1 MFDFFYNTICEYQ
14 EVNEKL
20 KQYFDSS
27 PYIRRSAVQLAH
39 HLVRI
44 KSSYRYTEG
53 VKSMQRYIKKYDP
66 EMSDFFP
73 LMVFAAA
80 AELILENNTKAGIPK
95 EITIAT
101 LKDTNIWI
109 ENFYQTNGRYGLT
122 DSAWLTGHYTGNL
135 FKIGRLQYE
144 LIPFSNWGFVFKNNV
159 TQELV
164 TLADE
169 TKVRAS
175 GHIAG
180 INGEEDFAFQTSFTL
195 NEDNYEGYVIDT
207 ENGIILDKKI
217 RLSKDEWKL
226 ILQPGDM
233 VINIHIPQGEKL
245 DYEACLASI
254 EQAKEFFIRHF
265 PDIKY
270 NAVVCGTWLLDIN
283 LLNILPEESNIIK
296 FMRLFKKM
304 PIYFSVPMIY
314 ERVFGFGF
322 DVKDIESAPENTSL
336 QRSLKE
342 YTLNGGKVYN
352 TGGYIID
359 L

>member
-1 MFDFFYNTICEYQ
+1 MFNFFYNSICEYQ
-14 EVNEKL
+14 VVNEKL
-20 KQYFDSS
+20 KYYFDNS
-27 PYIRRSAVQLAH
+27 PYHRDSAVNLAH
-39 HLVRI
+39 LLVRT
-44 KSSYRYTEG
+44 KSGYRYSEG
-53 VKSMQRYIKKYDP
+53 VKSIQRFTKQYDQ
-66 EMSDFFP
+66 ELSDFFP
-73 LMVFAAA
+73 LMVLVAA
-80 AELILENNTKAGIPK
+80 AELALENNTKAGIPA

-109 ENFYQTNGRYGLT
+109 DNFYQSNGRYGLS

-159 TQELV
+159 TQELI
-164 TLADE
+164 TLSDE
-169 TKVRAS
+169 TRVRAS

-180 INGEEDFAFQTSFTL
+180 INGEEDYAFQTSFTL

-207 ENGIILDKKI
+207 ESGIILDKKVK
-217 RLSKDEWKL
+217 LGKDEWKL

-233 VINIHIPQGEKL
+233 VINIHIPQGEKMNY
-245 DYEACLASI
+245 DTCLASI
-254 EQAKEFFIRHF
+254 EQAKEFFIKHF

-304 PIYFSVPMIY
+304 PIHFSVPMIY

-322 DVKDIESAPENTSL
+322 DVKDIASAPENTSL

-342 YTLNGGKVYN
+342 YTLNGGKTYN
-352 TGGYIID
+352 TGGFIID
-359 L
+359 